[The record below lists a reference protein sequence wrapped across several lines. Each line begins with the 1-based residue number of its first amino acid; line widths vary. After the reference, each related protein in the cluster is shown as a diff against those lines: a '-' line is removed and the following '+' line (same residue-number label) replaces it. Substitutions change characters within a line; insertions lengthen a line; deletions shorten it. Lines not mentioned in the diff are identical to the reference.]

1 MKWLKG
7 VAGCLAVLAAVG
19 CTKSG
24 PKADTPE
31 GALHSYVVTAFEA
44 RSVADKQKL
53 LGLSTGEAKAY
64 LEQMGEAD
72 FKRQF
77 LDSKLQ
83 FVSMKARDLR
93 QETGG
98 DVSLVYDLNYK
109 DTRDGS
115 TTVHTNKKIAYLTQ
129 AEPGHWK
136 IKGTKNVKTFVER
149 KEDLVIT
156 PDITDQQPAPAKSQ

>member
-1 MKWLKG
+1 MKWLRG
-7 VAGCLAVLAAVG
+7 VAGFVAVLALVG
-19 CTKSG
+19 CTKGG
-24 PKADTPE
+24 PKPDTPE

-53 LGLSTGEAKAY
+53 IELSTGEAKAY

-93 QETGG
+93 EQTGG

-109 DTRDGS
+109 DTRDGGV
-115 TTVHTNKKIAYLTQ
+115 THC
-129 AEPGHWK
+129 K
-136 IKGTKNVKTFVER
+136 IKFNKNMKTFVER

-156 PDITDQQPAPAKSQ
+156 PDITDQQPAPAKGQ